1 MALNSLT
8 NPLQKQYQEFWNWFQ
23 KYQETFYQAV
33 KTEQNI
39 DEDFFSKLSPK
50 LDAIKEGIFYL
61 SGMLD
66 EDTAELVLT
75 ADGSLLNIAFVEDLV
90 ETAPNLKDWKFTALK
105 PAMENEDFTINMG
118 DLSFG
123 KHNIHFYPIEH
134 SDYPDRVDLCFI
146 YENFEEE
153 NVEESNNGIY
163 LFLDNFLGELEFAT
177 QIDNVQIVS
186 PHEVEPTQELIPISK
201 LKAYLNW
208 RNTEFVEKYEGLQY
222 DTENDDYGTLEQE
235 FESGD
240 KLYAVI
246 DTTLLNWDATASH
259 PWMATITFKYEGVN
273 GMPNENQYEKL
284 ELIHGEMMAALPDFE
299 GYLMVCRVTSRN
311 DRDVFLAC
319 KDFRKPSK
327 VFYELSQK
335 YGLEFEIEYQI
346 SKDKYWQALD
356 YFRSFQDQ

>member
-1 MALNSLT
+1 MTSNTTT
-8 NPLQKQYQEFWNWFQ
+8 NPLQKQYQDFWNWFQ
-23 KYQETFYQAV
+23 EHQETFYHV
-33 KTEQNI
+33 IKTEQNI
-39 DEDFFSKLSPK
+39 DEDFFSVLSQK
-50 LDAIKEGIFYL
+50 LDEIKEGFFYL

-66 EDTAELVLT
+66 EDTVELVLT

-90 ETAPNLKDWKFTALK
+90 ETAPKLKGWKFTALK
-105 PAMENEDFTINMG
+105 PAIENENFTINMG

-123 KHNIHFYPIEH
+123 VHNIHFYPIEH
-134 SDYPDRVDLCFI
+134 ADYPDQVDLCFV
-146 YENFEEE
+146 YENFDEE
-153 NVEESNNGIY
+153 NKEESNNGVYI
-163 LFLDNFLGELEFAT
+163 FLDNFLGELEFVT

-186 PHEVEPTQELIPISK
+186 PHEVEPTQELISASK

-208 RNTEFVEKYEGLQY
+208 RNKEFVEKYEGLRY
-222 DTENDDYGTLEQE
+222 DTENDEYGTLEQE

-240 KLYAVI
+240 ILYAVL

-259 PWMATITFKYEGVN
+259 PWIATITFKYEGVN

-284 ELIHGEMMAALPDFE
+284 ELIHEEMMTALPDFE
-299 GYLMVCRVTSRN
+299 GYLMLCRVTSKN
-311 DRDVFLAC
+311 DRDVFIAC

-346 SKDKYWQALD
+346 SRDKYWQSLD
-356 YFRSFQDQ
+356 YFRSFQQ